1 MFLNRHL
8 GPNESEIAQMTQ
20 AIGVE
25 NLDALIDETIPA
37 DIRLQSPLDLPDGI
51 SEFEFQRKIQ
61 KLAKKE

>member
-25 NLDALIDETIPA
+25 NLDALIDETIPT
-37 DIRLQSPLDLPDGI
+37 DIRLQSP
-51 SEFEFQRKIQ
+51 
-61 KLAKKE
+61 